1 MVLSTMAFI
10 IFGLKRREKDHG
22 AAVPAR
28 CTHCQNNVLLHPY
41 GWRTWFHIFWIPLIP
56 WIATRT
62 LACPVCLMMTEVDNG
77 TYDDATKLA
86 DKAEAAADGRLTN
99 GEFWTAV
106 EKHDH
111 IYERIGSDGSQ
122 TLDKSMDPYLE
133 EGIEENIE
141 RV

>member
-1 MVLSTMAFI
+1 MVLGTIAFI

-28 CTHCQNNVLLHPY
+28 CTHCQNDVLLHPY

-56 WIATRT
+56 WTATRT
-62 LACPVCLMMTEVDNG
+62 LSCPICLMTIEVDRS
-77 TYDDATKLA
+77 TYDDAIELA

-106 EKHDH
+106 NEHGH
-111 IYERIGSDGSQ
+111 IYERIGGDKSQ
-122 TLDKSMDPYLE
+122 TLNKSTDPYLE
-133 EGIEENIE
+133 DEIEENTGNS
-141 RV
+141 